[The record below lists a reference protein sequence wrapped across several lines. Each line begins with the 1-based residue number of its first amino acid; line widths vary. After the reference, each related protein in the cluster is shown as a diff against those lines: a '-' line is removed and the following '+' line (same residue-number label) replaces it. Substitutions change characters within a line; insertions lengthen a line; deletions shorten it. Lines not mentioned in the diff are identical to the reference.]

1 MTVLLKTGVLRM
13 TVETYEAIRELAQS
27 RRQLQQTTDPSTMDS
42 LRNYVEELERRL
54 LLEMRKGPPDHA
66 VGQARN

>member
-27 RRQLQQTTDPSTMDS
+27 RRQLQQTTDRSTMDS

-54 LLEMRKGPPDHA
+54 LLEMRKGPPDQA